1 MTFFTLGLTILL
13 SFEAIANHQYHLG
26 SKDEKDVT
34 ICSKEKSYYAW
45 PWQKYHYFSC
55 KKTTEVFLKRLLQF
69 ETTIFFISYWHLRFL
84 FSIAA
89 GTHGIETAV

>member
-26 SKDEKDVT
+26 SKDEKDVV

-45 PWQKYHYFSC
+45 PWQKYHYFTC
-55 KKTTEVFLKRLLQF
+55 KKTTEVLLTRLLQF
-69 ETTIFFISYWHLRFL
+69 VTTIFHLILAFTFL
-84 FSIAA
+84 I
-89 GTHGIETAV
+89 